1 MKRPSRRTLVFQ
13 WLGDVA
19 LCLLVAVPLSL
30 PAAVTLKSRPER
42 GAYPVSWAFW
52 ASMLAIICGMA
63 AVAFFRLS
71 RMRRAGVL
79 LIGLSSMPARGLWRL
94 LLLACAA
101 VPLLRLMQAALIR
114 VLDIGP
120 GSDPIAAA
128 LSQTRGWA
136 LCPAIAALVLAGP
149 ISEELL
155 FRGLLLGRFRANG
168 YLVSGT
174 IISTVIFMLSH
185 SDPRQYLE
193 LCGGGLLLAWLYHRT
208 NSLWPPIALHALV
221 NAWYAIQ
228 TVFSA
233 RS

>member
-1 MKRPSRRTLVFQ
+1 VIRLPQPS
-13 WLGDVA
+13 
-19 LCLLVAVPLSL
+19 
-30 PAAVTLKSRPER
+30 
-42 GAYPVSWAFW
+42 
-52 ASMLAIICGMA
+52 
-63 AVAFFRLS
+63 
-71 RMRRAGVL
+71 
-79 LIGLSSMPARGLWRL
+79 
-94 LLLACAA
+94 
-101 VPLLRLMQAALIR
+101 
-114 VLDIGP
+114 
-120 GSDPIAAA
+120 
-128 LSQTRGWA
+128 SQTRGWA

-228 TVFSA
+228 TVFDVCQERPVSGMA
-233 RS
+233 TLAQPDCHTV